1 MSRSTEGRPL
11 SPGDDVTATLAR
23 FLVASRWEDVPDAV
37 RHEARRTLLNSLGA
51 ALGGCRDAAVER
63 AFAVLRRF
71 AGRAEATLIGR
82 TERSDPLTAAFV
94 NAASAN
100 VLDFDDTHLPTVIH
114 PAAPVIPA
122 VLAMAEQTP
131 VTGTQLLHAAILGIE
146 VECRIGNAVS
156 PWHYARGWHITSTCG
171 VIGAAAAV
179 AKLLK
184 LDAERTTWALGIAA
198 NQACGLVE
206 TLGSMAKSVSVG
218 NAPRN
223 GIVAALLAQQGV
235 TAAPHTIEGARGF
248 VHVMGERPDLAAI
261 DAALGTSWE
270 SARNTYKPYP
280 CGIVLHPVIDALLVL
295 RATHALR
302 ADVVDRVIVRGNP
315 LLRQR
320 TDRKA
325 PRTGRE
331 ASVSAQHTAAVCV
344 LYGAAGVA
352 QYSDA
357 CVADPAVQALGA
369 RVAVEDDPAI
379 PVGAAVVNVRTADG
393 RTLTHAVAHA
403 LGSLERPMS
412 DAAIEAKVRD
422 LASVGAPECDADR
435 LIDAVWA
442 IERLD
447 DAAIVARLAAAR
459 T

>member
-1 MSRSTEGRPL
+1 LTEGRPL
-11 SPGDDVTATLAR
+11 SPGDGVTATLAR
-23 FLVASRWEDVPDAV
+23 FLVASRWEDVPA
-37 RHEARRTLLNSLGA
+37 EARDEGKRTLVNCLGA
-51 ALGGCRDAAVER
+51 ALGGCRDAAVEH

-71 AGRAEATLIGR
+71 AGPPEATVIGRAER
-82 TERSDPLTAAFV
+82 TDALTAAFV
-94 NAASAN
+94 NGASAN

-122 VLAMAEQTP
+122 VLAMTERMP
-131 VTGTQLLHAAILGIE
+131 MTGAQLLHAAILGIE

-171 VIGAAAAV
+171 VIGAAVAV
-179 AKLLK
+179 AKLLN
-184 LDAERTTWALGIAA
+184 LDAERTIWALGVAA
-198 NQACGLVE
+198 NQSCGLVE

-218 NAPRN
+218 NAARN
-223 GIVAALLAQQGV
+223 GIVAALFAQQGV
-235 TAAPHTIEGARGF
+235 TAAPQTLEGARGF
-248 VHVMGERPDLAAI
+248 VHVMGDKPDLSAI

-280 CGIVLHPVIDALLVL
+280 CGIVLHPMIDALLEL

-302 ADVVDRVIVRGNP
+302 AGVVDRVIVRGNP

-320 TDRKA
+320 TDRPA

-331 ASVSAQHTAAVCV
+331 ASVSAQHTAAVCL

-352 QYSDA
+352 QYRDE

-379 PVGAAVVNVRTADG
+379 PVGAAAVSVRTADG
-393 RTLTHAVAHA
+393 RMLTHSVAHA

-412 DAAIEAKVRD
+412 DAEIETKVRD
-422 LASVGAPECDADR
+422 LASVGAPDCEVDR
-435 LIDAVWA
+435 LIDAVWTV
-442 IERLD
+442 D
-447 DAAIVARLAAAR
+447 QHNDAAIVARLAAAR

>member
-1 MSRSTEGRPL
+1 MIEGPRL

-23 FLVASRWEDVPDAV
+23 FLVASRWEDVPAAV
-37 RHEARRTLLNSLGA
+37 RHEARRTVLNSLGA
-51 ALGGCRDAAVER
+51 ALGGCRDAAVEH

-71 AGRAEATLIGR
+71 AGQPEATLIGR
-82 TERSDPLTAAFV
+82 AERTDALTAAFL

-122 VLAMAEQTP
+122 VLAMSERMP
-131 VTGTQLLHAAILGIE
+131 LTGAQLLHAAILGIE

-179 AKLLK
+179 AKLLN

-198 NQACGLVE
+198 NQACGLIE
-206 TLGSMAKSVSVG
+206 TLGTMAKSVSVG
-218 NAPRN
+218 YAPRN

-261 DAALGTSWE
+261 GAALGTSWE

-280 CGIVLHPVIDALLVL
+280 CGIVLHPVIDALLEL

-302 ADVVDRVIVRGNP
+302 AEAVGRVIVRGNP

-320 TDRKA
+320 TDRAA

-331 ASVSAQHTAAVCV
+331 ASVSAQHTVAVCL
-344 LYGAAGVA
+344 LYGAAGIA
-352 QYSDA
+352 QYRDA
-357 CVADPAVQALGA
+357 CVTDPAVQALGA
-369 RVAVEDDPAI
+369 RVEVEDDPSI
-379 PVGAAVVNVRTADG
+379 PVGAAVVSVRTVDG
-393 RTLTHAVAHA
+393 RTLTGSVAHA

-422 LASVGAPECDADR
+422 LASVGAPSCEVDR

-442 IERLD
+442 VDRQV
-447 DAAIVARLAAAR
+447 DAGVVARLAAAR
-459 T
+459 A

>member
-1 MSRSTEGRPL
+1 
-11 SPGDDVTATLAR
+11 
-23 FLVASRWEDVPDAV
+23 VPAVV
-37 RHEARRTLLNSLGA
+37 RHEGRRTLLNCLGA
-51 ALGGCRDAAVER
+51 ALGGCRDVAVEH

-71 AGRAEATLIGR
+71 AGPPEATLIGR
-82 TERSDPLTAAFV
+82 AERADALTAAFL

-122 VLAMAEQTP
+122 VLAIAERSN
-131 VTGTQLLHAAILGIE
+131 VTGAQLLHAAILGIE

-179 AKLLK
+179 AKLLR
-184 LDAERTTWALGIAA
+184 LNAERTTWALGIAA
-198 NQACGLVE
+198 NQACGLIE

-223 GIVAALLAQQGV
+223 GIVAALLAQQGL
-235 TAAPHTIEGARGF
+235 TAAPQTLEGARGF
-248 VHVMGERPDLAAI
+248 VHVMGDKPDLAAI

-280 CGIVLHPVIDALLVL
+280 CGIVLHPMIDALLEL

-302 ADVVDRVIVRGNP
+302 ADAVERVIVKGNP

-320 TDRKA
+320 TDRRA

-331 ASVSAQHTAAVCV
+331 ASVSAQHTAAVCL

-352 QYSDA
+352 QYRDE
-357 CVADPAVQALGA
+357 CVVDPAVQALGA
-369 RVAVEDDPAI
+369 RVAVEEDLTI
-379 PVGAAVVNVRTADG
+379 PVGAAAVSVRTADG
-393 RTLTHAVAHA
+393 RTLTHSIAHA

-422 LASVGAPECDADR
+422 LALLGAPDCEVDR
-435 LIDAVWA
+435 LIEAVWT
-442 IERLD
+442 IDQHD
-447 DAAIVARLAAAR
+447 DAAVVARLAAAR
-459 T
+459 K

>member
-1 MSRSTEGRPL
+1 MP
-11 SPGDDVTATLAR
+11 AN
-23 FLVASRWEDVPDAV
+23 V
-37 RHEARRTLLNSLGA
+37 RHEAKRTLLNCFGA
-51 ALGGCRDAAVER
+51 ALGGCRDIAIEHAL
-63 AFAVLRRF
+63 AVLRRF
-71 AGRAEATLIGR
+71 AGPPEATLIGR
-82 TERSDPLTAAFV
+82 AERADALTAAFV

-122 VLAMAEQTP
+122 VLAMAERMP
-131 VTGTQLLHAAILGIE
+131 VSGAQLLHAALLGIE

-179 AKLLK
+179 GKLLN

-198 NQACGLVE
+198 NQAGGLIE

-235 TAAPHTIEGARGF
+235 TAAPHTLEGARGF
-248 VHVMGERPDLAAI
+248 VHVMGESPDLAAI
-261 DAALGTSWE
+261 GAGLGSSWE

-280 CGIVLHPVIDALLVL
+280 CGIVLHPVIDALLEL

-302 ADVVDRVIVRGNP
+302 ADAVERVIVRGNP

-331 ASVSAQHTAAVCV
+331 ASVSAQHTVAVCL

-352 QYSDA
+352 QYRDA

-369 RVAVEDDPAI
+369 RVAVEEDPAI
-379 PVGAAVVNVRTADG
+379 PVGAAAVSVQTADG
-393 RTLTHAVAHA
+393 RTLTHSVAHA

-422 LASVGAPECDADR
+422 SALLGAPDCEVDR
-435 LIDAVWA
+435 LIDAAWTLD
-442 IERLD
+442 RRD
-447 DAAIVARLAAAR
+447 DASVVARLAAAR